1 MKQDKTGVWMTAF
14 NEADID
20 KDGFIIITEMK
31 GLVDKLFP
39 AAKPTEV

>member
-20 KDGFIIITEMK
+20 QDGFIVIKEMK
-31 GLVDKLFP
+31 TLVDKLFP